1 MIWIHP
7 GPHDVLSTPT
17 LFVALFAAFAL
28 FGLTLAVARRSLPE
42 SPALGIWA
50 RGTWLMIAGFILVVT
65 RAVGPAWLAIV
76 GGNALVMAGLWFNA
90 HALHRFIRDRAAP
103 KLQLGLLLLGV
114 VAVVSLV
121 NQPLPLRTAVVS
133 LLIAAQIAPMAIL
146 ALGKG
151 WHAEPSLR
159 TVGITLALTAVALV
173 VRALHASLSPEQYVD
188 FFQGSL
194 GNGLTYLASYLFPLG
209 AGIGFI
215 LANLERATRSMA
227 LLSGRLQQ
235 VTREQQAMLDTELI
249 GITRLRD
256 RKSMWTNRAL
266 ETMFGYEAGEL
277 AGTPSRLLYL
287 HQEAYDALGR
297 EAYPVLQS
305 GLTYRTQMQMRKK
318 NGDPIWVDLSGVLLT
333 ADKGESLW
341 MMQDITEQ
349 KLHQQRVEQIAFH
362 DALTGLPNRVLL
374 GDRIGQTL
382 LLCERLKSC
391 CAVCFLDLDGF
402 KAVNDIRGHDA
413 GDRLMKEIGRRL
425 QSCIRASDTAARLG
439 GDEFVLLL
447 SPVDTQEDCDE
458 ILRRVLTSIAEPI
471 FLGEGPPVTVTASI
485 GVVTY
490 PDVPAGADELV
501 SYADRAMYMAKRAGR
516 NQVCYWR

>member
-1 MIWIHP
+1 M
-7 GPHDVLSTPT
+7 LSTST

-50 RGTWLMIAGFILVVT
+50 RGTWLMIAGFILVVS
-65 RAVGPAWLAIV
+65 RVVGPAWLAIV

-90 HALHRFIRDRAAP
+90 QALHRFIRDRAAP
-103 KLQLGLLLLGV
+103 KLQTGLLVVGAATV
-114 VAVVSLV
+114 VALV
-121 NQPLPLRTAVVS
+121 GQPLPLRTAAVS
-133 LLIAAQIAPMAIL
+133 LLIAAQIAPMAL
-146 ALGKG
+146 LTLGQG

-159 TVGITLALTAVALV
+159 TVGITLALTVLALV
-173 VRALHASLSPEQYVD
+173 VRAIHATLSPEQYVD

-209 AGIGFI
+209 AGIGFV

-227 LLSGRLQQ
+227 LLSGQLQQ
-235 VTREQQAMLDTELI
+235 LSHEQQAMLDTELI

-256 RKSMWTNRAL
+256 RRSLWTNRAL
-266 ETMFGYEAGEL
+266 ETMFGYDPGEL

-287 HQEAYDALGR
+287 SQEAYDALGR
-297 EAYPVLQS
+297 DAYPALQA
-305 GLTYRTQMQMRKK
+305 GLTYRAQVQMRKK
-318 NGDPIWVDLSGVLLT
+318 NGDPIWVDLSGVLLA

-374 GDRIGQTL
+374 GDRIGQVL
-382 LLCERLKSC
+382 LLCERLKSR

-402 KAVNDIRGHDA
+402 KAVNDAQGHDA
-413 GDRLMKEIGRRL
+413 GDRLLKEIARRI
-425 QSCIRASDTAARLG
+425 QSCVRASDTAARLG

-447 SPVDTQEDCDE
+447 SPVDRQEDCEE
-458 ILRRVLTSIAEPI
+458 ILHRVLACIAEPI
-471 FLGEGPPVTVTASI
+471 SLGDGAPATVTASI
-485 GVVTY
+485 GVVIH
-490 PDVPAGADELV
+490 PDVPGGADELL